1 MVVNMIRNYRLYFEN
16 FLIFVLPIV
25 LLILPSD
32 YFDEGQSVCLSVLL
46 FKMECYACGLTR
58 ASMHLIHFE
67 FVDAYFFN
75 PLAFI
80 VVPLLTL
87 LCIFRLNRNIRILFA
102 KKQ

>member
-1 MVVNMIRNYRLYFEN
+1 MKKLFRLKLESV
-16 FLIFVLPIV
+16 LILAIPIV
-25 LLILPSD
+25 LLILPSEF
-32 YFDEGQSVCLSVLL
+32 FDSGQSICLSVLL
-46 FKMECYACGLTR
+46 FKMECYACGMTR

-87 LCIFRLNRNIRILFA
+87 LFIFRLNRNLKILFA

>member
-1 MVVNMIRNYRLYFEN
+1 MNIIKYHKLWIQTS
-16 FLIFVLPIV
+16 FLLISPIV

-32 YFDEGQSVCLSVLL
+32 YFDEGNSICITKFL
-46 FKMECYACGLTR
+46 FKMECYACGMTR
-58 ASMHLIHFE
+58 ACMHLIHFE

-87 LCIFRLNRNIRILFA
+87 LFIFRLNRNLKILFA